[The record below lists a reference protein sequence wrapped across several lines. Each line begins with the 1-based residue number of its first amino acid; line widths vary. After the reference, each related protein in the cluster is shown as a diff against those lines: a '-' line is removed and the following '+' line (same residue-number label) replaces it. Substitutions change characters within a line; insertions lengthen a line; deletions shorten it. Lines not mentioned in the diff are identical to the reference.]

1 MADVARLDGPFAP
14 ATIVAPEAN
23 VAPRS
28 PAPSAP
34 PGVPGLDSHALALLA
49 AEACDDRKAVDIR
62 LIGVEAISSL
72 ADWFV
77 ICSGLS
83 DVQVRAIARSVQDQL
98 EAKAGRLPL
107 RQEGQDHGR
116 WVVLDYGELIVHVLA
131 PNERGYYDLEAFWSQ
146 GQQER
151 YVSPLQPP
159 A

>member
-14 ATIVAPEAN
+14 AAN
-23 VAPRS
+23 VAPRPS
-28 PAPSAP
+28 NPAALGIPAI
-34 PGVPGLDSHALALLA
+34 DSHALALMA

-98 EAKAGRLPL
+98 EEQAGRLPL

-151 YVSPLQPP
+151 YVSPLQPS